1 MDRARSLTERK
12 VSLYIVNQNSA
23 ASDWAA
29 ARGEKWRAQL
39 TGMEA
44 MLAPVDPVLIQA
56 LHLDGPYR
64 IADLACGGGG
74 TTVEI
79 LRRAPAGKFLEHD
92 ATCEGVLLRALAH
105 ANEHLGQMIAYARVN
120 GVVPPWS
127 K

>member
-1 MDRARSLTERK
+1 MK
-12 VSLYIVNQNSA
+12 QNPA

-56 LHLDGPYR
+56 LDLDGPYR

-79 LRRAPAGKFLEHD
+79 LRRAPKAGQKQLIAEVTEWAQERVLAWTHGM
-92 ATCEGVLLRALAH
+92 TCFRSSPME
-105 ANEHLGQMIAYARVN
+105 
-120 GVVPPWS
+120 S
-127 K
+127 